1 MILVMILFTVLLIIF
16 LIGPVWYKRSEDVTN
31 QSEEN
36 LRLYKE
42 RKEDLD
48 SVGEDEMDA
57 ESKQALALELDREFL
72 ASTQAETQAA
82 EQTINQKRWLAPVL
96 LLAFIMGGSLIGYSY
111 WGASV
116 ELKATELLNKS
127 TKRQLSVEEQKQL
140 IDSVAAAAKHN
151 SKNFEW
157 AYNHARLNMDQGHFA
172 EAAEAFADLLFA
184 LPIEADEDRAAIMV
198 QLAEARFEAEGQKPS
213 DEIYE
218 LLNES
223 LKLQPNQRQVRVMAG
238 MMAFQ
243 LGKFE
248 GTIKHW
254 GEVWKKT
261 SDSEFAGVLEEG
273 IKRAA
278 NELETQGEEVD
289 LSFLKRTAIKLL
301 VDVSAEAKQNLP
313 ANTIVFVAA
322 TAVSGPPMP
331 LAAERLTLGDLP
343 KEITLSDAQAMMPGM
358 SLSDFKEVS
367 VRATLSISGEPSA
380 KKGDWQG
387 QVSPVANDHEGVV
400 KVEINKQL

>member
-1 MILVMILFTVLLIIF
+1 MILVILLFSVLLIMF
-16 LIGPVWYKRSEDVTN
+16 LIGPVWYKRSQDVTN

-42 RKEDLD
+42 RKEDLE

-72 ASTQAETQAA
+72 ASTQTEEQAT
-82 EQTINQKRWLAPVL
+82 EQAINQKRWLAPAIL
-96 LLAFIMGGSLIGYSY
+96 LLFIMGGSLVGYSY

-116 ELKATELLNKS
+116 ELKATELINKS
-127 TKRQLSVEEQKQL
+127 AQRQLTADELKQL
-140 IDSVAAAAKHN
+140 NENVAAAAKHN
-151 SKNFEW
+151 SKNYEW
-157 AYNHARLNMDQGHFA
+157 AYNLARLNMNQGKFD

-198 QLAEARFEAEGQKPS
+198 QLAEARFEAAGQQPS
-213 DEIYE
+213 EEIYT
-218 LLNES
+218 LLDDA

-254 GEVWKKT
+254 GETWKKT

-278 NELETQGEEVD
+278 TELEEQGKEAD
-289 LSFLKRTAIKLL
+289 LSFLERKALTIL
-301 VDVSAEAKQNLP
+301 VDVSEAAKKNLP
-313 ANTIVFVAA
+313 ANTTVFVAA

-331 LAAERLTLGDLP
+331 LAAERLSLGDLP

-358 SLSDFKEVS
+358 SLSDFDEVS
-367 VRATLSISGEPSA
+367 IRATLSISGEPSA
-380 KKGDWQG
+380 QKGDWQG
-387 QVSPVANDHEGVV
+387 QVSPVANDHEGVI